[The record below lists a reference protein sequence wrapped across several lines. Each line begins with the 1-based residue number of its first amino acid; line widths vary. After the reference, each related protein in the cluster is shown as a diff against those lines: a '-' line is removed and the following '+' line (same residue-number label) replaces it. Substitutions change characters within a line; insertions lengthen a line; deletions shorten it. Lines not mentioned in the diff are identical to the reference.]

1 MISRVSARRDGEKRG
16 KKLRQRRRAGWS
28 RSRSRCQAG
37 RMQLPQLSVPIANCQ
52 QRRNAR
58 QVERQ
63 FANGRKRDNIQESED
78 IGSIREVDARKQ
90 REDFKMML
98 LRTSREQK
106 VSVLLDRLGNPLG
119 RVHAGR
125 PTNLR
130 EAARGKLET

>member
-1 MISRVSARRDGEKRG
+1 MREGTERREERSFGSG
-16 KKLRQRRRAGWS
+16 GGGRAGAGAGAAYG
-28 RSRSRCQAG
+28 RCQAG